1 MAAIANE
8 FVRMVFTSS
17 IESGMGNVFYHPEP
31 PPRPFFS
38 SGKPATQELLT
49 PAPLRDINGEAP

>member
-1 MAAIANE
+1 
-8 FVRMVFTSS
+8 
-17 IESGMGNVFYHPEP
+17 MGNVFYHPEP